1 MGLRH
6 YYPALLKRNG
16 RNRASHHP
24 PHPTPQLT
32 HVTYFCL
39 RWKRVIF
46 TMASDASSC
55 ANPLDPNRTEVILA
69 LLSGTGVASVLLC
82 AVAIVLVLVLRLYRS
97 LVYRLAVYQVLAA
110 FLYGIVC
117 ALQMFSKDDNYQ
129 RANTSL
135 CQAIAFLMLYFQWV
149 KLMFTIWITAHLFF
163 FAVFYRNLKKWELV
177 YVLSSIL
184 IPIVI
189 AIVPFTT
196 GSYGLAGAWCW
207 VQNWKSDCPLNIST
221 SGVIEQFTLWYGPA
235 LVFYAIDSVAVVVI
249 AIVLI
254 RRACKDSQEIK
265 WQQHKEA
272 LTQMLPLLAYPIT
285 YTILLLVP
293 IATRVHNARSHD
305 PSTVDYSL
313 LGTTGTCMSL
323 WGLAAGVSLLVH
335 ICVMK
340 NRSQRK
346 WSKKCQY
353 GSLVSEGTTVYNRS
367 TSDADTFFKLPEN
380 EIGDSNSTNSF

>member
-1 MGLRH
+1 
-6 YYPALLKRNG
+6 
-16 RNRASHHP
+16 
-24 PHPTPQLT
+24 
-32 HVTYFCL
+32 
-39 RWKRVIF
+39 
-46 TMASDASSC
+46 MAPNASSC

-69 LLSGTGVASVLLC
+69 LMSGTGVASVLLC

-117 ALQMFSKDDNYQ
+117 ALQIILKDDNYQ

-149 KLMFTIWITAHLFF
+149 KLMFTIWVTAHLFF
-163 FAVFYRNLKKWELV
+163 YAVFYKNLKKWELV
-177 YVLSSIL
+177 YVLSSVL
-184 IPIVI
+184 VPIVI

-235 LVFYAIDSVAVVVI
+235 LVFYVIDSVAVVVM

-254 RRACKDSQEIK
+254 RRACQHSQEIK
-265 WQQHKEA
+265 WRQHKEA

-305 PSTVDYSL
+305 PSTLDYNL

-323 WGLAAGVSLLVH
+323 WGLAAGASLLIH

-340 NRSQRK
+340 NRSRRK
-346 WSKKCQY
+346 NIELVQY
-353 GSLVSEGTTVYNRS
+353 GSLVSEGTTVYNRNS
-367 TSDADTFFKLPEN
+367 SDANTFFEPPEEN
-380 EIGDSNSTNSF
+380 EIGDLSTTKSL